1 MSRTFKL
8 AVGGCLLAEVTA
20 NFVSPGLGK
29 CLDLE
34 KECLDGTH
42 DDCKKRETIEEMM
55 EDEKTN
61 VQLYTCHGDDN
72 QHFRIVDGQ
81 FQSFAMEGFCL
92 TATAIE
98 DNSDV
103 HLEKCVDGK
112 DEQQWDLTGDG
123 YIKVKDSEKCLDV
136 VAEKKDDGTREVWN
150 EIKEH
155 KTVNVHLYECHD
167 VSTERVNQ
175 LWSWVPYRNGDP
187 VTAKTEKPIV
197 DQPVEPLEIQGSM
210 PDNVDAADE
219 LANGE
224 LAGVLDNYAI
234 GRVHMSSAAAL
245 ASVASA
251 AVLGAAAASAFAHR
265 RRASVAESE
274 LLMVA
279 EE

>member
-1 MSRTFKL
+1 MSHIFKL
-8 AVGGCLLAEVTA
+8 AVGSCLLAEATA

-34 KECLDGTH
+34 RECVDGTH

-72 QHFRIVDGQ
+72 QHYEIVDGQ
-81 FQSFAMEGFCL
+81 FRSYAMKDFCL

-112 DEQQWDLTGDG
+112 AEQQWDLTGDG
-123 YIKVKDSEKCLDV
+123 YIKVKGSEKCIDV
-136 VAEKKDDGTREVWN
+136 MAEKKDDGTRENWA

-155 KTVNVHLYECHD
+155 KVVNVHLYKCHD

-175 LWSWVPYRNGDP
+175 LWSWVPYKGGKP
-187 VTAKTEKPIV
+187 VTEKTE
-197 DQPVEPLEIQGSM
+197 QLWEMHG
-210 PDNVDAADE
+210 
-219 LANGE
+219 
-224 LAGVLDNYAI
+224 AGVARSTAATAS
-234 GRVHMSSAAAL
+234 GFAFFVAAAMFAAGTLVGKRMQRAPQPLVSL
-245 ASVASA
+245 ADD
-251 AVLGAAAASAFAHR
+251 L
-265 RRASVAESE
+265 E
-274 LLMVA
+274 
-279 EE
+279 